1 MMNKLIV
8 NTTTSMVLAF
18 LIFGCS
24 SKNENEMKK
33 SFHNHIK
40 KHTALQKS
48 EKIKLIQNK
57 EVKIALTATYLN
69 AEKSLNDK
77 EEKTKEAF
85 ILGLYKSDDI
95 TAIGFNSNEQNLTLN
110 VQYPKT
116 DKILTKDE
124 EHQRR
129 KGYDAVPLISK
140 ELSYNDPLLSKIPLV
155 NSWTQY
161 YFVEFPYSHRK
172 NFSLVFQNKQ
182 LGSQKYQLNFAKNA
196 KYLYFTTE
204 EKEQYLL
211 LK

>member
-1 MMNKLIV
+1 MTNKIIV
-8 NTTTSMVLAF
+8 NTTTSIVLAF
-18 LIFGCS
+18 LILGCS

-48 EKIKLIQNK
+48 EKIKLTQNK

-69 AEKSLNDK
+69 PKESLNDK
-77 EEKTKEAF
+77 EEKTNEIF
-85 ILGLYKSDDI
+85 IIGLYKSDDT
-95 TAIGFNSNEQNLTLN
+95 TAVGFNSNEQNLTLN

-116 DKILTKDE
+116 DKVLTKDE

-129 KGYDAVPLISK
+129 RGYDALPLVSK

-172 NFSLVFQNKQ
+172 NFSLVFQNRQ
-182 LGSQKYQLNFAKNA
+182 FGGQKYQLNFAKNA
-196 KYLYFTTE
+196 KYLYFSKE